1 MVHLKLFAHITGVH
15 YEKLLPG
22 QGHRF
27 SPSEKACCGWKGRL
41 CSWTPNY
48 TRGPFV
54 AWLLSVCVNRVP
66 SFPFIVLGLFLFIDG
81 LLLVST
87 ASRQQKELLNLRQS
101 LLEDDPQITASAEE
115 FMSRRKALVQQ
126 GEVTGIFIVHNATK
140 DLYYVGQ
147 SAKAIDRAAL
157 QFLGRGNCDV
167 YADFKYGDAFNVR
180 IVPLSTSG
188 YENLNELK
196 RTAIKALEAAG
207 DELY

>member
-1 MVHLKLFAHITGVH
+1 MRNYYQIKTVASAPPKRLIAVGKVVCVIGLLITLG
-15 YEKLLPG
+15 
-22 QGHRF
+22 
-27 SPSEKACCGWKGRL
+27 
-41 CSWTPNY
+41 
-48 TRGPFV
+48 GPFV
-54 AWLLSVCVNRVP
+54 AWMLSVGVNRVS
-66 SFPFIVLGLFLFIDG
+66 SFPLIFLELFLFIDG

-101 LLEDDPQITASAEE
+101 LLEDDSQIAASAEE
-115 FMSRRKALVQQ
+115 FMSRRKALIQQ

-157 QFLGRGNCDV
+157 QFLGRGNFDV

-188 YENLNELK
+188 YESLNELK
-196 RTAIKALEAAG
+196 RTAIKALEAAD
-207 DELY
+207 DEPY